1 MNYFDYL
8 QRSDIGI
15 FFACLIIACLIYGI
29 AYTNGRSENPV
40 YNRLKAKRHK
50 FCRLLKN
57 ARMVRDQA
65 VRNAQRNLHALECQI
80 NAYSYLQEQNVKLQ
94 DQLTYNSNITEILK
108 KELNRKIDECEEKAN
123 IIIRLSDHVEKL
135 KTDGWRISKRVSL
148 DLKETVR

>member
-1 MNYFDYL
+1 VNIFDYL
-8 QRSDIGI
+8 QYSVAGI
-15 FFACLIIACLIYGI
+15 LLSALIIVCLIFAI
-29 AYTNGRSENPV
+29 AYTWGRSENPV
-40 YNRLKAKRHK
+40 YQRMKGMKRRYY
-50 FCRLLKN
+50 RLLKN

-80 NAYSYLQEQNVKLQ
+80 NAYSYLQEQNAKLQ

-123 IIIRLSDHVEKL
+123 IIIRLSDHAEKL
-135 KTDGWRISKRVSL
+135 KNDGWRISKRVEL